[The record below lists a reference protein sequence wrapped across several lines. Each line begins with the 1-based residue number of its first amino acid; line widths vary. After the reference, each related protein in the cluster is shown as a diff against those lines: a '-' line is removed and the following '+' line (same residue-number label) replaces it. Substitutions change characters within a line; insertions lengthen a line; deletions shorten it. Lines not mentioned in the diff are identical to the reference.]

1 MKQRRF
7 KGAGIAVVVLIVSLG
22 GCDRA
27 ADTQAPA
34 AIARSGPAS
43 VAIAIETT
51 RKDVAGT
58 LKPGQVVVVDNPYG
72 DVHARFGGYEH
83 AVETHAV
90 LQEPPR
96 VAHIQLT
103 PALTAD
109 GFYTIAPR
117 LPAGSIQQPS
127 QRIDLSVLVPEGHDL
142 RVRTGAGFI
151 DVHGVRGNV
160 DVKSD
165 GGDIEL
171 RSIQGAI
178 QAETTGGAIEA
189 SLGTAPRGAQQRL
202 ATTTGDIDLGIDDQL
217 DATIDMATSA
227 LFATDFSLD
236 VTRRPGEEP
245 NKRARTTVGRGASK
259 LTIESR
265 RGQIRLRRRAG
276 FTSVGDASS
285 DASAGQ
291 DQDEDNDSD

>member
-1 MKQRRF
+1 MEQRRS
-7 KGAGIAVVVLIVSLG
+7 GTGLALVLLIASLS
-22 GCDRA
+22 GCDR
-27 ADTQAPA
+27 DTGTKGPA
-34 AIARSGPAS
+34 ATAQSGSPPL
-43 VAIAIETT
+43 AIAIQTT
-51 RKDVAGT
+51 REDVAGT
-58 LKPGQVVVVDNPYG
+58 LKPGQLIVVDNPYG
-72 DVHARFGGYEH
+72 DVHARFGGFEH

-103 PALTAD
+103 PALAAD
-109 GFYTIAPR
+109 GAYMIAPR

-151 DVHGVRGNV
+151 DVHGVHGNV

-202 ATTTGDIDLGIDDQL
+202 ATTTGDIDLGIDDHL
-217 DATIDMATSA
+217 DAAIDMATSA

-245 NKRARTTVGRGASK
+245 NKRASTTVGRDASK

-285 DASAGQ
+285 DAPAGR

>member
-1 MKQRRF
+1 M
-7 KGAGIAVVVLIVSLG
+7 AVVMLFASLA
-22 GCDRA
+22 GCDRNA
-27 ADTQAPA
+27 VAQAPA
-34 AIARSGPAS
+34 AAS
-43 VAIAIETT
+43 STSQANRPRVAGAVVTT
-51 RKDVAGT
+51 REDYAGT
-58 LKPGQVVVVDNPYG
+58 LKPGQVIVVDNPYG

-96 VAHIQLT
+96 VAHIQLS
-103 PALTAD
+103 PAQTAD
-109 GFYTIAPR
+109 GFYMIAPR
-117 LPAGSIQQPS
+117 LPAGGIQQPS

-142 RVRTGAGFI
+142 RVRTGQGFI
-151 DVHGVRGNV
+151 DVHGVHGNV

-165 GGDIEL
+165 GGDLEL

-178 QAETTGGAIEA
+178 QAETTGGGIEA

-202 ATTTGDIDLGIDDQL
+202 ATTTGDIDLGVDDRL
-217 DATIDMATSA
+217 DAAIDMATSA
-227 LFATDFSLD
+227 LFATDYSLV
-236 VTRRPGEEP
+236 VTRHPGEEP
-245 NKRARTTVGRGASK
+245 NKRASTTVGRNASR

-285 DASAGQ
+285 DATAGR